1 MKKNLLNLFTV
12 LALIATCM
20 NANAQKKRYVD
31 EVFANVLKTAN
42 IEYDSNRSI
51 NIFAPSPPIVTSKL
65 RCDIYQPEGDT
76 AAKRP
81 LIILA
86 STGSYLPAIIN
97 QQPTGNKDDSSIVEL
112 ANRLTKRGYVV
123 MAVNYRL
130 GWNPNAASAAA
141 TEQLIKATYRAIQDV
156 RNAIRFMR
164 VNAETYKIDT
174 SRIVVG
180 GQGTGGYVALGLAA
194 VSSKNEIQG
203 RLKFQRGDF
212 TPMVNV
218 DSLGDWNGIGGVSI
232 PGIGALNY
240 SGDPAVSG
248 NAHMVFNYGGAMGDT
263 TWMDN
268 ATLPIIGLHCPTDR
282 FAPYRTGNVIV
293 PTTGATVIE
302 SASGAGSVI
311 PFANSLG
318 INNKINGGV
327 YNDPISTRALALTG
341 GIKNLYPFVSSFPA
355 EGSPWE
361 WWDRPTVQG
370 INFPSAGAGRNA
382 DSLAML
388 TNPFMSAARAKAY
401 IDTIVQFIS
410 PRIAVQFNLLPP
422 PVDTLAPFGLIAP
435 ANNANVTVKN
445 DSTKTLVVRWAK
457 SNSPFTSL
465 GSITYEWL
473 ITTSTGNF
481 AAPVATIAAGTADTL
496 VLTEKAVYSLLASA
510 SVPVDVALAA
520 KWTVRAKIGSS
531 SLLSKDVFN
540 INLTRTDKGIGF
552 NEIAI
557 ANAISLYPNP
567 AKENVTVTM
576 DKTQAVINQVNV
588 LDITGKVVLTQN
600 EVSTHEVILN
610 TENLTKGIYLVN
622 VKLANGASATKRLA
636 IQ

>member
-1 MKKNLLNLFTV
+1 MKKNLLNLFTA

-20 NANAQKKRYVD
+20 NATAQKRYVD

-51 NIFAPSPPIVTSKL
+51 NIFPPNTPPIITTPL
-65 RCDIYQPEGDT
+65 RCDIYQPDGDT

-97 QQPTGNKDDSSIVEL
+97 QQPTGNKNDSSIVEL
-112 ANRLTKRGYVV
+112 ANRLSKRGYVV

-164 VNAETYKIDT
+164 VNAGTYKIDT

-194 VSSKNEIQG
+194 VSSKNEIEG

-212 TPMVNV
+212 SPMVSV
-218 DSLGDWNGIGGVSI
+218 DTLGDWNGIGGA
-232 PGIGALNY
+232 PFFNY
-240 SGDPAVSG
+240 GGDASVSG

-268 ATLPIIGLHCPTDR
+268 ATLPIIGLHCPADI
-282 FAPYRTGNVIV
+282 FAPYKTGNVIV
-293 PTTGATVIE
+293 PTTKATVIE
-302 SASGAGSVI
+302 SASGAGAVI
-311 PFANSLG
+311 PYANSLG
-318 INNKINGGV
+318 INNKMSAGV
-327 YNDPISTRALALTG
+327 YNDAITARALTLTG
-341 GIKNLYPFVSSFPA
+341 GIKNLYPFISNFPA

-361 WWDRPTVQG
+361 WWDRPSVQANNTYG
-370 INFPSAGAGRNA
+370 LGTGRNA
-382 DSLAML
+382 DSLSML

-401 IDTIVQFIS
+401 IDTIAQFIS
-410 PRIAVQFNLLPP
+410 PRIAVQLDLLPP

-435 ANNANVTVKN
+435 PNNASVTVRD
-445 DSTKTLVVRWAK
+445 DSTKTIVVKWAK
-457 SNSPFTSL
+457 SNSPFTTL

-473 ITTSTGNF
+473 ITSSTGNF
-481 AAPVATIAAGTADTL
+481 ATPVATIPTGAADSL
-496 VLTEKAVYSLLASA
+496 VLTEKAVYSLLSSS
-510 SVPVDVALAA
+510 SVPVDLAFAA
-520 KWTVRAKIGSS
+520 KWTVRAKIGTS
-531 SLLSKDVFN
+531 SLLSRDVFN
-540 INLTRTDKGIGF
+540 INLTRTDKGLGF

-557 ANAISLYPNP
+557 ANSISLFPNP
-567 AKENVTVTM
+567 AKENVTVSM
-576 DKTQAVINQVNV
+576 DKGQAVISQVNV

-600 EVSTHEVILN
+600 AVSAHQVVLN
-610 TENLTKGIYLVN
+610 TENFTKGIYLVN

>member
-435 ANNANVTVKN
+435 ANNANVTGKSGKFPSLFCQVVPPL
-445 DSTKTLVVRWAK
+445 LVYQI
-457 SNSPFTSL
+457 L
-465 GSITYEWL
+465 
-473 ITTSTGNF
+473 TT
-481 AAPVATIAAGTADTL
+481 P
-496 VLTEKAVYSLLASA
+496 
-510 SVPVDVALAA
+510 
-520 KWTVRAKIGSS
+520 
-531 SLLSKDVFN
+531 
-540 INLTRTDKGIGF
+540 
-552 NEIAI
+552 
-557 ANAISLYPNP
+557 
-567 AKENVTVTM
+567 
-576 DKTQAVINQVNV
+576 
-588 LDITGKVVLTQN
+588 
-600 EVSTHEVILN
+600 
-610 TENLTKGIYLVN
+610 
-622 VKLANGASATKRLA
+622 
-636 IQ
+636 

>member
-1 MKKNLLNLFTV
+1 R
-12 LALIATCM
+12 AP
-20 NANAQKKRYVD
+20 R
-31 EVFANVLKTAN
+31 
-42 IEYDSNRSI
+42 RSG
-51 NIFAPSPPIVTSKL
+51 SPP
-65 RCDIYQPEGDT
+65 T
-76 AAKRP
+76 AGQSGWRHTNARP
-81 LIILA
+81 
-86 STGSYLPAIIN
+86 GS
-97 QQPTGNKDDSSIVEL
+97 
-112 ANRLTKRGYVV
+112 
-123 MAVNYRL
+123 
-130 GWNPNAASAAA
+130 
-141 TEQLIKATYRAIQDV
+141 
-156 RNAIRFMR
+156 
-164 VNAETYKIDT
+164 
-174 SRIVVG
+174 
-180 GQGTGGYVALGLAA
+180 
-194 VSSKNEIQG
+194 
-203 RLKFQRGDF
+203 
-212 TPMVNV
+212 
-218 DSLGDWNGIGGVSI
+218 
-232 PGIGALNY
+232 
-240 SGDPAVSG
+240 
-248 NAHMVFNYGGAMGDT
+248 
-263 TWMDN
+263 
-268 ATLPIIGLHCPTDR
+268 
-282 FAPYRTGNVIV
+282 
-293 PTTGATVIE
+293 
-302 SASGAGSVI
+302 
-311 PFANSLG
+311 
-318 INNKINGGV
+318 
-327 YNDPISTRALALTG
+327 
-341 GIKNLYPFVSSFPA
+341 
-355 EGSPWE
+355 
-361 WWDRPTVQG
+361 
-370 INFPSAGAGRNA
+370 
-382 DSLAML
+382 
-388 TNPFMSAARAKAY
+388 
-401 IDTIVQFIS
+401 
-410 PRIAVQFNLLPP
+410 
-422 PVDTLAPFGLIAP
+422 

>member
-20 NANAQKKRYVD
+20 NANAQKRYVD
-31 EVFANVLKTAN
+31 EVFTNVLKTAN
-42 IEYDSNRSI
+42 IEYDSNRAI
-51 NIFAPSPPIVTSKL
+51 NIFPPNTPPIITTKL
-65 RCDIYQPEGDT
+65 RCDIYQPDGDT

-81 LIILA
+81 LVILA
-86 STGSYLPAIIN
+86 STGSYLPVIIN

-164 VNAETYKIDT
+164 VNAGTYKIDT
-174 SRIVVG
+174 SKIVVG

-194 VSSKNEIQG
+194 VNSRLDIEGK
-203 RLKFQRGDF
+203 LKFQRGDF
-212 TPMVNV
+212 SPMVSV
-218 DSLGDWNGIGGVSI
+218 DSLGDWNGIGGA
-232 PGIGALNY
+232 PFFNY
-240 SGDPAVSG
+240 SGDPTVSG

-268 ATLPIIGLHCPTDR
+268 ATLPIIGIHCPTDR
-282 FAPYRTGNVIV
+282 FAPYRTGNVVV
-293 PTTGATVIE
+293 PTTNATVIE

-311 PFANSLG
+311 PYANSLG
-318 INNKINGGV
+318 INNKMNAGV
-327 YNDPISTRALALTG
+327 YNDPITTRALSITG
-341 GIKNLYPFVSSFPA
+341 GVKNLYPFVSSFPA

-410 PRIAVQFNLLPP
+410 PRIAVQL
-422 PVDTLAPFGLIAP
+422 D
-435 ANNANVTVKN
+435 
-445 DSTKTLVVRWAK
+445 
-457 SNSPFTSL
+457 
-465 GSITYEWL
+465 
-473 ITTSTGNF
+473 
-481 AAPVATIAAGTADTL
+481 
-496 VLTEKAVYSLLASA
+496 LLATTGVNEVVNVS
-510 SVPVDVALAA
+510 
-520 KWTVRAKIGSS
+520 G
-531 SLLSKDVFN
+531 LL
-540 INLTRTDKGIGF
+540 G
-552 NEIAI
+552 
-557 ANAISLYPNP
+557 LYPNP
-567 AKENVTVTM
+567 AKENVTVSM
-576 DKTQAVINQVNV
+576 DKGQAVISQVNV
-588 LDITGKVVLTQN
+588 FDITGKVVLTQN
-600 EVSTHEVILN
+600 AVSTHEVVLN

>member
-1 MKKNLLNLFTV
+1 MKKNLLNLFTA

-20 NANAQKKRYVD
+20 NANAQKRYVD
-31 EVFANVLKTAN
+31 EVFTNVLKTAN

-51 NIFAPSPPIVTSKL
+51 NIFAQNPPIITTSL

-97 QQPTGNKDDSSIVEL
+97 QQPTGNKNDSSIVEL

-130 GWNPNAASAAA
+130 GWNPNAASADA

-194 VSSKNEIQG
+194 VSSKNEIEG

-212 TPMVNV
+212 SPMVNV

-240 SGDPAVSG
+240 TGDASISG

-263 TWMDN
+263 TWMD
-268 ATLPIIGLHCPTDR
+268 ASTLPIIGLHCPTDF
-282 FAPYRTGNVIV
+282 FAPYRSGNVIV

-302 SASGAGSVI
+302 SASGAGAVI

-318 INNKINGGV
+318 INNKMNAGV
-327 YNDPISTRALALTG
+327 YNDAITARALSITG
-341 GIKNLYPFVSSFPA
+341 GVKNLYPFISNFAA

-361 WWDRPTVQG
+361 WWDRQIVQG
-370 INFPSAGAGRNA
+370 INFPSVGAGRNA
-382 DSLAML
+382 DSIAIK
-388 TNPFMSAARAKAY
+388 TNPFMSATRAKAY
-401 IDTIVQFIS
+401 IDTIAQFIS
-410 PRIAVQFNLLPP
+410 PRIAVQLDLLPTTG
-422 PVDTLAPFGLIAP
+422 VNEVVNVSGL
-435 ANNANVTVKN
+435 
-445 DSTKTLVVRWAK
+445 
-457 SNSPFTSL
+457 L
-465 GSITYEWL
+465 G
-473 ITTSTGNF
+473 
-481 AAPVATIAAGTADTL
+481 
-496 VLTEKAVYSLLASA
+496 
-510 SVPVDVALAA
+510 
-520 KWTVRAKIGSS
+520 
-531 SLLSKDVFN
+531 
-540 INLTRTDKGIGF
+540 
-552 NEIAI
+552 
-557 ANAISLYPNP
+557 LYPNP
-567 AKENVTVTM
+567 AKENVTVSM
-576 DKTQAVINQVNV
+576 DKGQAVITEVNV
-588 LDITGKVVLTQN
+588 FDITGKVVLTQN
-600 EVSTHEVILN
+600 AVSTYEVVLN